1 MREQATTSRPDC
13 GPDDSS
19 ELLALLRSLPCVSQT
34 LRAITTFNIGP
45 VTTLLERAGYFPLLL
60 TAPVRR
66 GDGAFE
72 VEHGVRR
79 FAITTRQEGA
89 RIVGRNQA
97 GGPDAA
103 VRFRWRFVSEG
114 FAGSPGDARPQPPP
128 FLPGVSQRIEV
139 LDWELTFA
147 GGWSGFRAYGA
158 GRTLPGAGAA
168 PPAVGL
174 AFVLDVREGYGELA
188 GLSGTVVASGT
199 LDPRGALEL
208 GLIVRF
214 MDPSGGL
221 IAREPLPPPPP
232 WAGPER
238 GVTWLTFLGQVDPSH
253 PVTLRIS
260 LTQGLLGS
268 NVFELLRV
276 AELDFATGPG
286 GRLRSRAARHALAGS
301 VSARLDFDP
310 LSLDPVTPIQTRC
323 GVFDFQDGAGRS
335 IGWLASDMIEGYSFR
350 TRLEGMLL
358 PVFRFAGFGPIL
370 GGTGEF
376 AGARGIMFMSSVIS
390 VQPRTLSNL
399 YVLRLEDPDGR
410 FRAAAQ
416 GASGGW
422 PS

>member
-1 MREQATTSRPDC
+1 MREPATISPPDC

-19 ELLALLRSLPCVSQT
+19 ELLALLRSLPFVSQT

-66 GDGAFE
+66 EGGTFE
-72 VEHGVRR
+72 VEHGLRR
-79 FAITTRQEGA
+79 FTIDTRQEGV
-89 RIVGRNQA
+89 RIVGRNRA

-103 VRFRWRFVSEG
+103 VRFRWRFVPEG
-114 FAGSPGDARPQPPP
+114 LAGSPGDARPQPPPP

-147 GGWSGFRAYGA
+147 GGRSGFRAYGA
-158 GRTLPGAGAA
+158 GRTLPGSGAA
-168 PPAVGL
+168 APAVGL
-174 AFVLDVREGYGELA
+174 SFVLDVREGYGELA
-188 GLSGTVVASGT
+188 GLAGTVVASGT
-199 LDPRGALEL
+199 LDPRGTLEL
-208 GLIVRF
+208 GLVARL
-214 MDPSGGL
+214 MDPAGGL
-221 IAREPLPPPPP
+221 IAREPLPPPPS

-238 GVTWLTFLGQVDPSH
+238 GVTWLTFLGQVDPTH

-276 AELDFATGPG
+276 AELDFVTGLG
-286 GRLRSRAARHALAGS
+286 GSLRSRAARHALAGS

-335 IGWLASDMIEGYSFR
+335 IGSLAGNMIEGYSFR

-376 AGARGIMFMSSVIS
+376 ADARGIMTMNSVIS

-399 YVLRLEDPDGR
+399 YVLRLDDPDGR

-416 GASGGW
+416 GASGGRA
-422 PS
+422 